1 MGVIYYD
8 IATILLLLV
17 NIYLFKSRSRLF
29 IARTR
34 VFYILLIVTL
44 VAALTD
50 LASVL
55 AYWRADRFHRAVHYA
70 LSLVF
75 YASHNSIPLTFFV
88 FLFTLGGRPAR
99 ISRLRWAV
107 IAFPWAFSVSLIL
120 STPVTGLVFS
130 FSESLAYSR
139 GPALPFLY
147 LSALLYTAMG
157 ITWLIVQR
165 RRIPAE
171 TRFAVFLFL
180 PFSLIPVG
188 IQFVVPSLLV
198 QSLGIAVSEL
208 FILLT
213 IQDFGRYVDAVTGLF
228 NKSGFRAQFSTLAIG
243 TRPFTVFLIVLEA
256 TDFLRN
262 ALGVGSFTALERTL
276 ARGLFGSAR
285 EGRFGVRFDS
295 GAFALVV
302 TGTETSAI
310 ERARIQHFFASPVR
324 VESMSVSLSPRVCEI
339 RVPSDTRDVMR
350 VFQALH
356 ELGKRRVETDRH
368 GIHTLKDLSI
378 ADTGRQRD
386 VANAVRTALV
396 TGGFRLHYQP
406 IVDTATGRVVSAEA
420 LIRMEPNALGEI
432 PPGEFVAIA
441 EQNGTIHRVGDF
453 VLEEACRFLSEAKA
467 NGVDFGKLSIN
478 LSQSQCIQVNLAERI
493 YTVATRQGLAPSSLE
508 FEITETA
515 AGLSPGIMRKNMEAL
530 AAAGF
535 SVVIDDFG
543 TGYSNIANLME
554 LPFSVVK
561 LDRSI
566 VAGVHEREDRR
577 KALAA
582 LVTMFKPLGATT
594 VAEGVETA
602 EDNAVAAGL
611 GIDRIQG
618 FLYARPM
625 PEREFVEWVTERN
638 RACTS

>member
-17 NIYLFKSRSRLF
+17 NINLFKSRSRLF

-34 VFYILLIVTL
+34 VFYALLIITL
-44 VAALTD
+44 VAATTD

-55 AYWRADRFHRAVHYA
+55 AYWHADLFPRAFHYA

-75 YASHNSIPLTFFV
+75 YAAHNSIPLTFFV
-88 FLFTLGGRPAR
+88 FLYSLGGRP
-99 ISRLRWAV
+99 SRLSRLGRLA
-107 IAFPWAFSVSLIL
+107 IALPWACSVSLIL
-120 STPVTGLVFS
+120 TTPATGLVFS

-139 GPALPFLY
+139 GPALPLLY
-147 LSALLYTAMG
+147 LSALLYTALG
-157 ITWLIVQR
+157 VVWLVIQR

-180 PFSLIPVG
+180 PFSLVPVA
-188 IQFVVPSLLV
+188 IQFLVPNLLV
-198 QSLGIAVSEL
+198 QSLGIAISEL

-228 NKSGFRAQFSTLAIG
+228 NRSGFRAQFSALAIG

-262 ALGVGSFTALERTL
+262 ALGIGSFTALERSL

-285 EGRFGVRFDS
+285 EGRFGVRFDNGS
-295 GAFALVV
+295 FALVV
-302 TGTETSAI
+302 TGTEAASV
-310 ERARIQHFFASPVR
+310 ERARIQHFFASPVGA
-324 VESMSVSLSPRVCEI
+324 ESIRVSLSPRVCEI

-368 GIHTLKDLSI
+368 ETHTLKDLSI

-386 VANAVRTALV
+386 VANAIRTALV

-420 LIRMEPNALGEI
+420 LIRMDPTAMGEI
-432 PPGEFVAIA
+432 PPGEFIAIA

-453 VLEEACRFLSEAKA
+453 VLEEACRFLAETKA
-467 NGVDFGKLSIN
+467 DGVDFGKLSIN

-493 YTVATRQGLAPSSLE
+493 YTVATRQGLAPADLE

-515 AGLSPGIMRKNMEAL
+515 AGLSPEIMKKNMEAL

-543 TGYSNIANLME
+543 TGYSNISNLMG

-566 VAGVHEREDRR
+566 VSGAHESARR
-577 KALAA
+577 RTALAA
-582 LVTMFKPLGATT
+582 LVTMFKPLGVTT
-594 VAEGVETA
+594 VAEGVET
-602 EDNAVAAGL
+602 EGENAVAAEL
-611 GIDRIQG
+611 GIGRIQG

-625 PEREFVEWVTERN
+625 PEREFVEWVLERN
-638 RACTS
+638 RKCT